1 MAFTLD
7 QLETLEAAIASGT
20 KKVKYADKEVEYN
33 SIQDMLTLRDL
44 IRKELG
50 LIGKTKRFFANFAKG
65 TNPSDTT
72 N

>member
-7 QLETLEAAIASGT
+7 QLATLEAAIASGT

-50 LIGKTKRFFANFAKG
+50 LIGKTKRFYANFAKG
-65 TNPSDTT
+65 TDTT
-72 N
+72 NE

>member
-50 LIGKTKRFFANFAKG
+50 LIGKTKRFFVNFAKG
-65 TNPSDTT
+65 TNSSDTT